1 MMGVV
6 VMGRLG
12 LGGRVIDGVGLTRRS
27 ASVCLF
33 QFPYANLPMF
43 GIWTYHLRVRCNCEL
58 GQGEKVEL
66 WGVREPFID
75 SFLSTI
81 VTFYKIQGQEIG
93 PKVSTLTES
102 HYHPIPDSTES
113 V

>member
-1 MMGVV
+1 MV
-6 VMGRLG
+6 VMGPLG
-12 LGGRVIDGVGLTRRS
+12 RGGRVIDEVGLTRRS

-43 GIWTYHLRVRCNCEL
+43 GIWTYHLRVRCDCEL
-58 GQGEKVEL
+58 GQGEEVEL
-66 WGVREPFID
+66 WGVRESFID
-75 SFLSTI
+75 RFLSTM
-81 VTFYKIQGQEIG
+81 VTFYKIQGLEIG